1 MNVKLAGKKYFTLF
15 YTPHIFNGIEYMYF
29 SFGIAATAAIAP
41 NRQLYEGIFVKG
53 HKKSHSSAELQCRQ
67 TVCFLV

>member
-29 SFGIAATAAIAP
+29 SFGIAVLIP
-41 NRQLYEGIFVKG
+41 FVTLER
-53 HKKSHSSAELQCRQ
+53 SDFSDSPIIED
-67 TVCFLV
+67 